1 MLIESSLADIPSWLF
16 VHSVSCERLSGENV
30 HCGQNLTMLVLVQVQ
45 VQERPMERRPELGAQ
60 PFPTWAWQTQGS
72 PHVPLHQSAA
82 SSGFST
88 AAGANGGMPLP
99 SHPPAPFPTTN
110 PFFFP

>member
-1 MLIESSLADIPSWLF
+1 MLADIQSWLF
-16 VHSVSCERLSGENV
+16 VRSVSCERLKGGNV
-30 HCGQNLTMLVLVQVQ
+30 HCGQNLTNKAHARAAAIVQ
-45 VQERPMERRPELGAQ
+45 VQERPVERRPELGAQ
-60 PFPTWAWQTQGS
+60 PFPSWAWQAQGS
-72 PHVPLHQSAA
+72 PHVPLHHSAA

-99 SHPPAPFPTTN
+99 SHPPAQFPTTTN